1 GTPPIRSILLL
12 AGVVSLVGAPYT
24 VLMPVFATDV
34 LHGDAHTLGFLM
46 GAIGIGALVGA
57 VGLAVRTSVRGL
69 GAHITAAVATLGG
82 GLVAFGLSRDLRL
95 SLLVLLACG
104 WGLMVHMAACNTIL
118 QTILDDDKRGRVMRF
133 YAVAVMGP
141 LPLGSL
147 LAGALASRIGAP
159 ATVAVQGAT
168 CLLAAAAFARSLPA
182 LRAQIRPIYARLGI
196 IPAVAAGLATA
207 TEPMAAGA
215 PAVAEGAAAG
225 IDGAADPA
233 GAAAARRNAEG

>member
-1 GTPPIRSILLL
+1 SYVAVIGALLAMRVPTTPAPSTSGEPLLTTLREGVRYVSGTPPIRSILLL

-46 GAIGIGALVGA
+46 GAIGIGALAGA

-118 QTILDDDKRGRVMRF
+118 QTIVDDDKRGRVMSF
-133 YAVAVMGP
+133 YAVAVMGT

-168 CLLAAAAFARSLPA
+168 CLLAAAAFAR
-182 LRAQIRPIYARLGI
+182 
-196 IPAVAAGLATA
+196 
-207 TEPMAAGA
+207 
-215 PAVAEGAAAG
+215 
-225 IDGAADPA
+225 
-233 GAAAARRNAEG
+233 